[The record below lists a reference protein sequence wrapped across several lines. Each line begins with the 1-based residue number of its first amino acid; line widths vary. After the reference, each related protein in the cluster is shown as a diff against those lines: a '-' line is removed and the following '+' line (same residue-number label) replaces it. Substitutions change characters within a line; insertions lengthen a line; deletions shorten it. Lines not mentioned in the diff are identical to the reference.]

1 MARPRIHTIYGL
13 NVSFRDKTT
22 PFLKRLW
29 RALDDRT
36 ELNAAI
42 ARRAAVE
49 TRRWIREAATVRHTT
64 ATALGATPTNYL
76 TRRARDVQGVS
87 DKRRATVVVK
97 GAIFARVNGP
107 VTVRPVRSKFLT
119 IPIDKDSYGKRA
131 REFEDLIFRRSK
143 KTGARFLAR
152 KVGRRLQPLFL
163 LLKQVI
169 LPQDVGLLPGDREYA
184 EWSEQTAREYVQA
197 VDTGAD

>member
-1 MARPRIHTIYGL
+1 MARPRQHTIYGL

-49 TRRWIREAATVRHTT
+49 TRRHIREAASVRHET
-64 ATALGATPTNYL
+64 ANALGATPTNYL
-76 TRRARDVQGVS
+76 TRRARDVQGTS
-87 DKRRATVVVK
+87 DKRGAKVIVK

-107 VTVRPVRSKFLT
+107 VTIRPVRSKYLT
-119 IPIDKDSYGKRA
+119 IPIDKDSHGKRA
-131 REFEDLIFRRSK
+131 RDFEDLIFRRSK
-143 KTGARFLAR
+143 KTGASFLAR

-163 LLKQVI
+163 LLKKVV
-169 LPQDVGLLPGDREYA
+169 LPQDVGLLPGDKDYA
-184 EWSEQTAREYVQA
+184 SWSEQTAREYLDA
-197 VDTGAD
+197 LDS